1 MFPKGMVNDVVIT
14 ISPLSLDGEIS
25 PGELSIIGS
34 SAALLMAGIPFDG
47 PVGACRIGYVDGE
60 FVTHMTDSQAKNAT
74 LDLHLAGKK

>member
-1 MFPKGMVNDVVIT
+1 MVNDTVIT

-47 PVGACRIGYVDGE
+47 PVGACRIGYVNGE
-60 FVTHMTDSQAKNAT
+60 YKMHMTDSEAEDAI